1 MSQPPSHPAAIDSLP
16 KQGGELRPLVPSSVV
31 GMLIFVMAEAMFF
44 AALFS
49 AYTIVSAGADNW
61 PPLGQP
67 RLPVASTAFNTLA
80 LLLSGWTM
88 FRANRHFAARPPRL
102 KSTRRFLLA
111 TILLGGFFVL
121 FQGFEWVRLL
131 RYGLTMVSSSYGS
144 FFYLLIGT
152 HALHAIAALTVL
164 LMVFSKLRQG
174 RMSKGQFW
182 GAQVF
187 WYFVVLVWPVL
198 YVLVYL
204 N

>member
-1 MSQPPSHPAAIDSLP
+1 MSQTTPNPAAIGGPP
-16 KQGGELRPLVPSSVV
+16 KPAGALRPLVPSSVV

-102 KSTRRFLLA
+102 EATRRFLLA

-121 FQGFEWVRLL
+121 FQGFEWLRLL
-131 RYGLTMVSSSYGS
+131 HYGLTMVSSSYGS

-152 HALHAIAALTVL
+152 HALHAIAALIVL

-174 RMSKGQFW
+174 RMGKGQFW

-187 WYFVVLVWPVL
+187 WYFVVGIWPVL
-198 YVLVYL
+198 YVLIYL

>member
-1 MSQPPSHPAAIDSLP
+1 MSQTTSHSTTIDKLP
-16 KQGGELRPLVPSSVV
+16 KQPGKTGPLVPNSIV

-49 AYTIVSAGADNW
+49 AHTIVSAGADNW

-67 RLPVASTAFNTLA
+67 RLPVASTAFNTLF
-80 LLLSGWTM
+80 LLLSGWTI
-88 FRANRHFAARPPRL
+88 FRANRHFASQPPRL
-102 KSTRRFLLA
+102 DSTRRFLLA

-121 FQGFEWVRLL
+121 FQGFEWLRLL
-131 RYGLTMVSSSYGS
+131 QYGLTMVSSSYGS

-152 HALHAIAALTVL
+152 HALHAIAALAVL
-164 LMVFSKLRQG
+164 IMVYYQLRQG
-174 RMSKGQFW
+174 RMRKSQFW

-187 WYFVVLVWPVL
+187 WYFVVGVWPVL
-198 YVLVYL
+198 YVIVYL

>member
-1 MSQPPSHPAAIDSLP
+1 
-16 KQGGELRPLVPSSVV
+16 
-31 GMLIFVMAEAMFF
+31 MLIFVMAEAMFF

-49 AYTIVSAGADNW
+49 AYSIVSAGADNW

-102 KSTRRFLLA
+102 KSTRQFLLA
-111 TILLGGFFVL
+111 TLLLGGFFVL
-121 FQGFEWVRLL
+121 FQGFEWLRLL

-164 LMVFSKLRQG
+164 FLVFSKLRQG

-187 WYFVVLVWPVL
+187 WYFVVAVWPVL
-198 YVLVYL
+198 YILVYL

>member
-1 MSQPPSHPAAIDSLP
+1 MSQTPSNRATIDRLP
-16 KQGGELRPLVPSSVV
+16 KQTGGLRPLVPSSVV
-31 GMLIFVMAEAMFF
+31 GMLIFIMAEAMFF

-49 AYTIVSAGADNW
+49 AYTIVSAGADSW

-67 RLPVASTAFNTLA
+67 RLPVASTAFNSLA
-80 LLLSGWTM
+80 LLLSGWTL

-102 KSTRRFLLA
+102 EGTQRFLLA

-121 FQGFEWVRLL
+121 FQGFEWARLL
-131 RYGLTMVSSSYGS
+131 HYGLTMVSSSYGS

-152 HALHAIAALTVL
+152 HALHAIAALAL
-164 LMVFSKLRQG
+164 LVIAFSRLRKG
-174 RMSKGQFW
+174 CMSKGQFW

-187 WYFVVLVWPVL
+187 WYFVVGVWPVL
-198 YVLVYL
+198 YILVYL

>member
-1 MSQPPSHPAAIDSLP
+1 MNQPSSHSDAIDSLP

-49 AYTIVSAGADNW
+49 AYSIVSAGADNW

-102 KSTRRFLLA
+102 KSTRQFLLA
-111 TILLGGFFVL
+111 TLLLGGFFVL
-121 FQGFEWVRLL
+121 FQGFEWLRLL
-131 RYGLTMVSSSYGS
+131 RYGLTMVSNSYGS

-164 LMVFSKLRQG
+164 FLVFSKLRQG

-187 WYFVVLVWPVL
+187 WYFVVAVWPVL
-198 YVLVYL
+198 YILVYL